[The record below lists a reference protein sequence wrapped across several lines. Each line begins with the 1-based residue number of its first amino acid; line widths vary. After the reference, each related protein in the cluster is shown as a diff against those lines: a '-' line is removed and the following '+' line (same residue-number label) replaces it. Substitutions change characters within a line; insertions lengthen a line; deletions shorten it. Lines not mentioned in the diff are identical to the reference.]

1 MDLIDRLSSAWRAAV
16 RAGEVLVQQGSQVDL
31 LLLALGV
38 ALHFAA
44 NAVRQRG
51 WLTIL
56 RAAHP
61 HATSLRLRDVETAYF
76 AGAGLNGVLP
86 ARGGDLV
93 KLALLHRRIPDS
105 SYATLAA
112 TFVPE
117 TLFETLCGAALVIW
131 ALSLGLLPVP
141 GSASELP
148 SLDVSTLVAHP
159 FRFGAIAA
167 GLVLVAVVGWR
178 VLGPRL
184 RGFARRAAQG
194 LAILRSPRRFVT
206 GVASWQALGRLI
218 RLGSLAALMAAFGLP
233 VTLATVTLVMAAQ
246 GGTRVIPIAPA
257 SSGVK
262 VLLLSYGLIELS
274 DRPVDVAQIT
284 AFAFGTGAVLLVSGL
299 VVSLAILAAQFGS
312 WSPWRALSSAR
323 RTLPEAQADTAP
335 AAGP

>member
-1 MDLIDRLSSAWRAAV
+1 MGLIDRLESAWRAAV
-16 RAGEVLVQQGSQVDL
+16 HAAGVLADQGSQVNVPL
-31 LLLALGV
+31 LCLGV
-38 ALHFAA
+38 ALSFAA

-86 ARGGDLV
+86 ARGGDVV
-93 KLALLHRRIPDS
+93 KLALLHRRIPNS

-141 GSASELP
+141 GSSSELP

-159 FRFGAIAA
+159 LRFAAIAG
-167 GLVLVAVVGWR
+167 GLVLVAVVLWR
-178 VLGPRL
+178 LFGARV
-184 RGFARRAAQG
+184 RGFLQRAARG

-218 RLGSLAALMAAFGLP
+218 RFGSLAALMAAFGLP

-262 VLLLSYGLIELS
+262 LLLLSYGLVQLS
-274 DRPVDVAQIT
+274 DRTVDIAQIT

-299 VVSLAILAAQFGS
+299 IVSLAILAAQFGS

-323 RTLPEAQADTAP
+323 ETLPEAQADAAP
-335 AAGP
+335 ATGP